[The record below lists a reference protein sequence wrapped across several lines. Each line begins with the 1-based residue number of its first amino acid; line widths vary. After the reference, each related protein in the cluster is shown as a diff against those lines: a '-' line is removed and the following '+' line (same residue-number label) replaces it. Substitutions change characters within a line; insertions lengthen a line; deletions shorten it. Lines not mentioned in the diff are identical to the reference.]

1 MPNLD
6 CRLEQLSES
15 MLIGD
20 FQFAHSLKALDV
32 MAALLAN
39 GVKIG
44 DPIIY
49 AGSVQSIVPA
59 ANLIRA
65 SQWNVAWLLTCDW
78 EVSRGLMATYAHEY
92 ELIANIHNKL
102 LPNNPGIFLYRVSK
116 TTKSS
121 ALPENLNLGQVRV

>member
-6 CRLEQLSES
+6 CRLKQISES

-20 FQFAHSLKALDV
+20 FQFSHSLKALDV
-32 MAALLAN
+32 LAALLAN
-39 GVKIG
+39 GVEIG
-44 DPIIY
+44 HPIIY

-65 SQWNVAWLLTCDW
+65 SQWNLAWLLTGDW

-92 ELIANIHNKL
+92 EFIANVHNKL

-116 TTKSS
+116 ITKDSTV
-121 ALPENLNLGQVRV
+121 PENLT